1 MAEDFIRYDILTQDA
16 LRGVVRKVLAEAAK
30 TGLPGEHHFY
40 VSFDTTAPGVRISS
54 RLLAQYPEEITI
66 VIQHQFWD
74 LKVSEHSF
82 EIELSFDGTSERLLV
97 PFNALKGFL
106 DPSVKFGL
114 QFQKADGEGQQQAP
128 AEPAGS
134 GVAPAPAAAQ
144 DGDADVAPAPAAAQD
159 GDADVAPA
167 PAPAPAKPT
176 AVEGQTQARPEPD
189 TGRADGQPVDG
200 DGDEDEDVREA
211 EVVSLDAFRKK

>member
-74 LKVSEHSF
+74 LKVSENSF

-144 DGDADVAPAPAAAQD
+144 DGDADVAPAPA
-159 GDADVAPA
+159 

>member
-144 DGDADVAPAPAAAQD
+144 DGDADVAPAPA
-159 GDADVAPA
+159 
-167 PAPAPAKPT
+167 PAPAKPT

>member
-74 LKVSEHSF
+74 LKVSENSF

-97 PFNALKGFL
+97 PFNSLKGFL

-144 DGDADVAPAPAAAQD
+144 DGDADVAP
-159 GDADVAPA
+159 APA

>member
-144 DGDADVAPAPAAAQD
+144 DGDADVAPA
-159 GDADVAPA
+159 A